1 MRLLL
6 ALLAVYHA
14 RRALRLQRLSDAHM
28 AKADAIL
35 RRAGA

>member
-1 MRLLL
+1 MRLIL

-28 AKADAIL
+28 ANADAIL
-35 RRAGA
+35 RSVGA